1 MQPVEPHG
9 VPSKDTIPKASKG
22 GALSGVGTGGGKSK
36 VETTHYLKDNAQ
48 GGALPDTQEGLDA
61 ASNAKHYQ
69 NEKAME
75 GSLTLVRGF
84 PQINA
89 GDKITILGVGPVF
102 SGEWIAKTHSLKVSQ
117 DGCQST
123 LELSRN
129 AVGKT
134 GGESEPSVELD
145 TDKKKTNSKPLP
157 KKSYQQPQKQ
167 KRTSHGAT
175 GSW

>member
-1 MQPVEPHG
+1 MQPFEPHG
-9 VPSKDTIPKASKG
+9 VPNKDAIPKAPKG
-22 GALSGVGTGGGKSK
+22 GALSGVGTGGGKSE
-36 VETTHYLKDNAQ
+36 VETTHFLKDNEI

-61 ASNAKHYQ
+61 ASGAKHYK

-102 SGEWIAKTHSLKVSQ
+102 SGEWIVKTHTLKVLQ

-123 LELSRN
+123 LELTRN
-129 AVGKT
+129 AVGKS
-134 GGESEPSVELD
+134 GGESEASGGFE
-145 TDKKKTNSKPLP
+145 TDRMKMENTPLQEDDY
-157 KKSYQQPQKQ
+157 SEI
-167 KRTSHGAT
+167 
-175 GSW
+175 

>member
-9 VPSKDTIPKASKG
+9 IPSGDSIPQAPKG
-22 GALSGVGTGGGKSK
+22 SAISGVGTGGGKTE
-36 VETTHYLKDNAQ
+36 VETTHYLKDNEI

-61 ASNAKHYQ
+61 ASGAKHYK

-89 GDKITILGVGPVF
+89 GDKITVLGVGPVF
-102 SGEWIAKTHSLKVSQ
+102 SGEWIVKTHTLKVSQ

-123 LELSRN
+123 LELTRN
-129 AVGKT
+129 AVGNS
-134 GGESEPSVELD
+134 GGGTEAGGGFYTDRMKMQNTPLNAGDYSEF
-145 TDKKKTNSKPLP
+145 
-157 KKSYQQPQKQ
+157 
-167 KRTSHGAT
+167 
-175 GSW
+175 

>member
-9 VPSKDTIPKASKG
+9 IPAGDSIPQAPKG
-22 GALSGVGTGGGKSK
+22 GAISGVGTGGGKTE
-36 VETTHYLKDNAQ
+36 VETTHYLKDNEI

-61 ASNAKHYQ
+61 ASGAKHYK

-89 GDKITILGVGPVF
+89 GDKITVLGVGPVF
-102 SGEWIAKTHSLKVSQ
+102 SGEWIVKTHTLKVSQ

-123 LELSRN
+123 LELTRN
-129 AVGKT
+129 AVGNSGGGTET
-134 GGESEPSVELD
+134 GGGFD
-145 TDKKKTNSKPLP
+145 TDRMKMENTPLD
-157 KKSYQQPQKQ
+157 KGDYSEF
-167 KRTSHGAT
+167 
-175 GSW
+175 

>member
-1 MQPVEPHG
+1 MLPVEPHG
-9 VPSKDTIPKASKG
+9 VPNKDAIPKAPKG

-36 VETTHYLKDNAQ
+36 VDTTHYLKDNAH

-61 ASNAKHYQ
+61 AAGAKHYQ

-102 SGEWIAKTHSLKVSQ
+102 SGEWIVKTHTLKVSQ
-117 DGCQST
+117 DGCQSS
-123 LELSRN
+123 LELTRN
-129 AVGKT
+129 AVGKS
-134 GGESEPSVELD
+134 GGETESSGGGLD

-157 KKSYQQPQKQ
+157 KKSYQPPSKS
-167 KRTSHGAT
+167 KTSHGAT

>member
-9 VPSKDTIPKASKG
+9 IPDRDSIPQPPKG
-22 GALSGVGTGGGKSK
+22 GALSGVGTGGGKSE
-36 VETTHYLKDNAQ
+36 VETTHYLKDNEI

-61 ASNAKHYQ
+61 ASGAKHYR

-102 SGEWIAKTHSLKVSQ
+102 SGEWIVKTHTLKVSQ

-123 LELSRN
+123 LELTRN
-129 AVGKT
+129 AVGNT
-134 GGESEPSVELD
+134 GGGPETGGGLETDRMKTENTPLDEGDFSEM
-145 TDKKKTNSKPLP
+145 
-157 KKSYQQPQKQ
+157 
-167 KRTSHGAT
+167 
-175 GSW
+175 